1 MDKIIESVLGGV
13 GAGVVVAIILGV
25 YDWIRRSCGR
35 KEQIRH
41 IKTVIEKAEDRI
53 QKAEDEAQK
62 ASRDAR
68 DAPEKIKEKVNA
80 HLFRF
85 EYYKALMRELTIIL
99 EDRSGELSYE
109 QRYDL
114 RAFLVSQEE
123 LISSLFP
130 KKVPFMQ
137 FYEEYVFKNLY
148 SLKWLKLRLNGPRT
162 APG

>member
-25 YDWIRRSCGR
+25 YDWLRRSCGR

-62 ASRDAR
+62 ASRDA
-68 DAPEKIKEKVNA
+68 PEEIKEKVNA

-85 EYYKALMRELTIIL
+85 TYYKALIRELTIIL
-99 EDRSGELSYE
+99 EARAGELLSE

-130 KKVPFMQ
+130 EKVPPMQ
-137 FYEEYVFKNLY
+137 FYEKYVFKNLY